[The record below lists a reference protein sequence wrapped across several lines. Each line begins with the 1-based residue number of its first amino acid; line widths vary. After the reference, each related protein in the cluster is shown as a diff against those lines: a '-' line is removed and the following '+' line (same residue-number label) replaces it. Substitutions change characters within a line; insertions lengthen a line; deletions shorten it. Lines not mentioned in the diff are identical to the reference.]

1 MNKLCVPDLYKVSEI
16 QIIYRN
22 KIPANDRPKVT
33 SSKEAF
39 NLFISS
45 WDMNRIEL
53 VEQFKIMLLNRGNRV
68 MGISEISTGGICGC
82 NADPKIAFGTA
93 VKAGACG
100 IILAHNHP
108 SGNLEPSLPDK
119 NLTAKFKSAGRF
131 LDIEVLDHFIVGP
144 RSYYSFM
151 DEGLMP

>member
-1 MNKLCVPDLYKVSEI
+1 MNKLSVSDLYNVSEI

-33 SSKEAF
+33 SSQEAF
-39 NLFISS
+39 KLFISS

-53 VEQFKIMLLNRGNRV
+53 VEQFKILLLNRGNRV
-68 MGISEISTGGICGC
+68 MGISEISTGGISGVDV
-82 NADPKIAFGTA
+82 DPKIVFGTA

-100 IILAHNHP
+100 MILAHNHP
-108 SGNLEPSLPDK
+108 SGNLEPSQPDK

-131 LDIEVLDHFIVGP
+131 LDIEVMDHLIVGP
-144 RSYYSFM
+144 RNYYSFM